1 MKNRVAIEALIDR
14 LVRIDYF
21 DGQPPLDF
29 KISLLSLLLEEL
41 KHERQTPE
49 DVVDFETYLQSEISA
64 DQEKI
69 LVTAPVFEKQL
80 GTGTAS
86 IRLQPPLLMFLLLH
100 HNDQF
105 RVSELVHRFIE
116 KVRPQLSYLDFKKT
130 KSGSIRCAIHTR
142 HAAQALRNY
151 GLVRYTWR
159 QGYKGWEL
167 TLAGFI
173 AAAEILHT
181 RSGERAPWTVPP
193 QFKETNFEVRPE
205 IRRAWDEIKSYG
217 AFIARLSSICGPEA
231 AVFKKFEPA
240 LLKAY
245 SQMWEYWAVLNDSKL
260 SRKNRRTSSTE
271 HMREIQQAAITDEFY
286 DEFSKCIQVGELKA
300 NISLQPRPVDA
311 PREKVA

>member
-1 MKNRVAIEALIDR
+1 MKNRAAIEALIDH

-49 DVVDFETYLQSEISA
+49 DVVDFETYVQSEITA

-100 HNDQF
+100 HHDQL
-105 RVSELVHRFIE
+105 RVSEIVHRFIE

-130 KSGSIRCAIHTR
+130 RTGEPRCSLHTR
-142 HAAQALRNY
+142 HAAQVLRGY
-151 GLVRYTWR
+151 GLIRYTWR
-159 QGYKGWEL
+159 QGYKSWEL

-173 AAAEILHT
+173 AAAEILHA
-181 RSGERAPWTVPP
+181 RAGERTPWTIPP
-193 QFKETNFEVRPE
+193 QFKEMNFDVRPE

-217 AFIARLSSICGPEA
+217 AFIARLSSICGPDA
-231 AVFKKFEPA
+231 AVLKKSEPA

-245 SQMWEYWAVLNDSKL
+245 SQMWEYWAALNDASL
-260 SRKNRRTSSTE
+260 SRKNRRAASSE
-271 HMREIQQAAITDEFY
+271 HMRQIQQQAITDDFY
-286 DEFSKCIQVGELKA
+286 DEFSKCIQIGELKA
-300 NISLQPRPVDA
+300 NISLQPAPVEA
-311 PREKVA
+311 PREQVA

>member
-29 KISLLSLLLEEL
+29 KISLLSLVLEEL

-49 DVVDFETYLQSEISA
+49 GIVDFDTYVQSEISA

-69 LVTAPVFEKQL
+69 LFTAPVFEKHL
-80 GTGTAS
+80 GSGTAS

-100 HNDQF
+100 QHDQF
-105 RVSELVHRFIE
+105 RVSEIVQRFIE

-130 KSGSIRCAIHTR
+130 KTGASRASIHTR
-142 HAAQALRNY
+142 HAAQVLRNY
-151 GLVRYTWR
+151 GLLRYTWR
-159 QGYKGWEL
+159 EGFKSWEL

-173 AAAEILHT
+173 AAAEIFQAHS
-181 RSGERAPWTVPP
+181 REPIPWTIPP
-193 QFKETNFEVRPE
+193 QFKEFNFEVRPE

-217 AFIARLSSICGPEA
+217 AFINRLSGICGRDA

-245 SQMWEYWAVLNDSKL
+245 SQMWQYWAVLNDSRL
-260 SRKNRRTSSTE
+260 SRKDRRAASAE
-271 HMREIQQAAITDEFY
+271 HMRQIQQAAITDEFY
-286 DEFSKCIQVGELKA
+286 DEFSKCIQIGELKA
-300 NISLQPRPVDA
+300 NISSQATPEEA
-311 PREKVA
+311 PREQVA